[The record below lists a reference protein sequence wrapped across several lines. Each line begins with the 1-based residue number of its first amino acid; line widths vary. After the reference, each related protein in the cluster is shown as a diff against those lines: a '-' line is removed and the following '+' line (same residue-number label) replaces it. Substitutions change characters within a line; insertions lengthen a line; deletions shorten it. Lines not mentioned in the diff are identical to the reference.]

1 MSYMTNWDH
10 CEKKKKNHH
19 REPHPPEQM
28 TVQRGFCGTLDTRS
42 EATTTSQPENKM
54 DCQPRSPRGK
64 TETAATFG
72 RVMSWQGIQEKTLK
86 ALHVFMAPS
95 CHRLSLGK
103 RYACLSTIAPSVI
116 RVHLSPL
123 PPSPQRCA
131 TVFERPNLIIQLLNT
146 EWAQVILIKE
156 GQRLLTVICNPLE
169 GFLGQWARGRTK
181 MDWNNSCFI
190 FTLI

>member
-1 MSYMTNWDH
+1 
-10 CEKKKKNHH
+10 
-19 REPHPPEQM
+19 
-28 TVQRGFCGTLDTRS
+28 
-42 EATTTSQPENKM
+42 M

-64 TETAATFG
+64 PETAATFG

-103 RYACLSTIAPSVI
+103 RHVCLSTIAPSVI

-131 TVFERPNLIIQLLNT
+131 TVFERPNLIIQLLNA

-169 GFLGQWARGRTK
+169 EFLGQWARGRTK

-190 FTLI
+190 FTLIQRENGCCCLRQ